1 MRFFQNLSLQR
12 KLAAVILGTCC
23 FALALAS
30 VGFAVYELADAR
42 EAVGSELKALADT
55 LGANVAASLMFNDR
69 KSAQEMLGALHGEKH
84 IAAACL
90 YDKRGNIFAQ
100 YRRPDDAASLKMPA
114 WQEDGAR
121 FDEKYL
127 TVFRTLSLDQMK
139 VGSIAI
145 ISDLSVLH
153 AKTWNYAKI
162 SAFVLF
168 LSVLG
173 AFLLSSH
180 FLRAITA
187 PILQLAGIAGRV
199 SEQEDYSLR
208 VAPGGT
214 DEVGMLVGSFNHML
228 ERIQQR
234 DGDLQRA
241 NEDLESRVQQRTEE
255 LRKEIEEHK
264 QTEAEMC
271 RAKEAAEAGSQA
283 KSTFLATMSHE
294 IRTPMNGILGMTELV
309 LDTELTPEQRDSLG
323 LVRLSAESLLTVIN
337 DVLDFSKIEAGKLT
351 LEAIPFD
358 FRESLGETMKALS
371 FRAHQKGLEL
381 IYDVEPDVP
390 EALQGDP
397 SRIRQILVNL
407 VGNSI
412 KFTEHGEIVVFVDR
426 KSEGPDSVCLHFAIR
441 DTGVGIPADKQEEV
455 FEAFSQADGSMAR
468 KYGGTGLGLA
478 ICAKLVGLMEGR
490 IWVESEVGKGSVFHF
505 TASLGI
511 QENASSRPALQPE
524 QLRDLHALLV
534 DDNSTNRRVLHGML
548 TRWGMRPTAVD
559 GGRTALQALEIAKST
574 GHPFPLILLD
584 GHMPEMDGFALA
596 ELIHKDPSLVG
607 ATIMMLTSAGHLGDA
622 ARCRELGISAYL
634 VKPIR
639 QTELLDAICQVLN
652 KAEQARV
659 VPLVTRHTLR
669 EAKNRLHVLLAED
682 NAINRTLA
690 TRLLEKRGYAV
701 SVVGNGREAAE
712 AFEREHFDAVLMDIQ
727 MPEMDGFEA
736 TAAIR
741 AREKSTGGH
750 IPIIALTANALKGD
764 QERCL
769 SAGMDGY
776 VSKPIRTSELFETI
790 EKLTENRNGQEASQ
804 PSGSPLG
811 LLGHS
816 DVLKG
821 S

>member
-127 TVFRTLSLDQMK
+127 TVFRALSLDQMK

-187 PILQLAGIAGRV
+187 PILQLAGIDGRACAR
-199 SEQEDYSLR
+199 EDYSLR

-241 NEDLESRVQQRTEE
+241 NEDLESRVQRRTEE
-255 LRKEIEEHK
+255 LQKEIEEHK

-351 LEAIPFD
+351 LDSIPFD
-358 FRESLGETMKALS
+358 LRESLGESMKALS

-381 IYDVEPDVP
+381 VYDVQPDVP
-390 EALQGDP
+390 ESLLGDP
-397 SRIRQILVNL
+397 GRLRQILINL

-412 KFTEHGEIVVFVDR
+412 KFTERGEIDVSAEIE
-426 KSEGPDSVCLHFAIR
+426 SETSDGVCLHFAVR
-441 DTGVGIPADKQEEV
+441 DTGIGIAPDNQKII
-455 FEAFSQADGSMAR
+455 FEAFSQADSSMAR
-468 KYGGTGLGLA
+468 KFGGSGLGLT
-478 ICAKLVGLMEGR
+478 ICAKLVELMGGR
-490 IWVESEVGKGSVFHF
+490 IWIESELGLGSTFHF
-505 TASLGI
+505 TARLDI
-511 QENASSRPALQPE
+511 QKTPAECPAPASQTH
-524 QLRDLHALLV
+524 LRDIHALIV
-534 DDNSTNRRVLHGML
+534 DDNFTNRRVLHGML
-548 TRWGMRPTAVD
+548 TRWGMKPTAVD
-559 GGRTALQALEIAKST
+559 GGRGALQALEIAKST
-574 GHPFPLILLD
+574 GYPFPLILLD
-584 GHMPEMDGFALA
+584 G
-596 ELIHKDPSLVG
+596 
-607 ATIMMLTSAGHLGDA
+607 
-622 ARCRELGISAYL
+622 
-634 VKPIR
+634 
-639 QTELLDAICQVLN
+639 
-652 KAEQARV
+652 
-659 VPLVTRHTLR
+659 
-669 EAKNRLHVLLAED
+669 
-682 NAINRTLA
+682 
-690 TRLLEKRGYAV
+690 
-701 SVVGNGREAAE
+701 
-712 AFEREHFDAVLMDIQ
+712 Q
-727 MPEMDGFEA
+727 MPEMDGFTLA
-736 TAAIR
+736 
-741 AREKSTGGH
+741 
-750 IPIIALTANALKGD
+750 
-764 QERCL
+764 
-769 SAGMDGY
+769 
-776 VSKPIRTSELFETI
+776 
-790 EKLTENRNGQEASQ
+790 
-804 PSGSPLG
+804 
-811 LLGHS
+811 
-816 DVLKG
+816 
-821 S
+821 